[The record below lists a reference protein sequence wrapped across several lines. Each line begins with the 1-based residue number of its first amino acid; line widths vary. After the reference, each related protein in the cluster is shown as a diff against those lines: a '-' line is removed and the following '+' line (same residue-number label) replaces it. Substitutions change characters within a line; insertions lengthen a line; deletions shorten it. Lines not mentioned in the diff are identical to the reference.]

1 MVVLCPCT
9 CSQFKTQRSTHELLE
24 TMPARTVDGA
34 RSRSRRRTRRED
46 LYSFSF
52 LWALPPVDVTSPLSL
67 TADARASSLLLR
79 SLPQANGSHGDQAVR
94 AAQGLR
100 MELVSLSAEG
110 IPLQPR
116 RLSHLGV
123 ILLHC
128 ADRAPWFGRLL
139 APRLCVISSTRTRIQ
154 DRCVYARHRAKCRA
168 PMSTSPRVEEDWI
181 CHSLPCHRHR
191 RPYRRP

>member
-1 MVVLCPCT
+1 MVLCPARV
-9 CSQFKTQRSTHELLE
+9 RSLKPNYQPTSLLE
-24 TMPARTVDGA
+24 TMPARIVDGA
-34 RSRSRRRTRRED
+34 RSKEPPPNAPWRT
-46 LYSFSF
+46 FSHSCG
-52 LWALPPVDVTSPLSL
+52 ALPPFRRHKPSL
-67 TADARASSLLLR
+67 IDTDARANSLLVG
-79 SLPQANGSHGDQAVR
+79 SLPSANDSRKAREVR

-139 APRLCVISSTRTRIQ
+139 APRRCVVISSTRRRTQ
-154 DRCVYARHRAKCRA
+154 DRCVYARHRTKRRA
-168 PMSTSPRVEEDWI
+168 PMPTSPRVEEDWI

-191 RPYRRP
+191 RPHRRP